1 MNTTIYETIKSRI
14 LFLEYP
20 PGTILNENTLCKE
33 FDVSRTP
40 LREVLNQ
47 LQNENL
53 IRIFPRMGTMVTELE
68 FQQMMNAL
76 QVRGEIEGLLGK
88 LAAEE
93 INEQHIEKLRKIQ
106 RACAALE
113 EKKDKKKLVG
123 LDSDF
128 RQVLYSA
135 SKNNVLNRLAQS
147 LYELTLRLW
156 VITMDKGVWKDEVHF
171 ISREMEDLID
181 VLARK
186 DTGKASQLKKD
197 FLSFHYERISK
208 KFLGTP

>member
-20 PGTILNENTLCKE
+20 PGAILNENTLCKE

-47 LQNENL
+47 LQHENL

-93 INEQHIEKLRKIQ
+93 ITEQHLEELREIQ
-106 RACAALE
+106 KSCSTLE
-113 EKKDKKKLVG
+113 EKKNKKKLVQ

-128 RQVLYSA
+128 RQVLYAA

-156 VITMDKGVWKDEVHF
+156 VITMDKGDWKEEVHF
-171 ISREMEDLID
+171 ISREMEDLTD
-181 VLARK
+181 VLARR
-186 DTGKASQLKKD
+186 DSGKAAQLKKD
-197 FLSFHYERISK
+197 FLTFHYDRISK
-208 KFLGTP
+208 KFLGTL

>member
-1 MNTTIYETIKSRI
+1 MNTAIYETIKSRI
-14 LFLEYP
+14 LFLEYA
-20 PGTILNENTLCKE
+20 PGAILNENTLCKE

-93 INEQHIEKLRKIQ
+93 ITEQHLEELRKIQ
-106 RACAALE
+106 KACSSLE
-113 EKKDKKKLVG
+113 ANKNKKKLVQ
-123 LDSDF
+123 LDYDF
-128 RQVLYSA
+128 RQVLYAA

-156 VITMDKGVWKDEVHF
+156 VITMDKGGWKEEVHF
-171 ISREMEDLID
+171 IAKEMEDLTD
-181 VLARK
+181 ALARR
-186 DTGKASQLKKD
+186 DSGKAAQLKKD
-197 FLSFHYERISK
+197 FLTFHYDRISK
-208 KFLGTP
+208 KFLGTI

>member
-1 MNTTIYETIKSRI
+1 MNTAIYETIKSRI
-14 LFLEYP
+14 LFLEYA
-20 PGTILNENTLCKE
+20 PGAILNENILCKE

-76 QVRGEIEGLLGK
+76 QVRSEIEGLLGK

-93 INEQHIEKLRKIQ
+93 ITEQHLEELRKIQ
-106 RACAALE
+106 RSCATV
-113 EKKDKKKLVG
+113 KDNKDKKKLVG

-128 RQVLYSA
+128 RKVLYDA

-156 VITMDKGVWKDEVHF
+156 VITMDKGIWEEEVHF
-171 ISREMEDLID
+171 ISREMEDLIE
-181 VLARK
+181 VLARR
-186 DTGKASQLKKD
+186 DSAKAAQLKKD
-197 FLSFHYERISK
+197 FLSFHYDRISK
-208 KFLGTP
+208 KFLGNP